1 MSQKDKIILKIIFFS
16 YFCIVK
22 DESAALALVNLS
34 KKTENLHIVC
44 FAPLTNIA
52 LAMKVDPNFANR
64 IEGKKSII
72 ET

>member
-1 MSQKDKIILKIIFFS
+1 M
-16 YFCIVK
+16 K

-64 IEGKKSII
+64 IEGKKSIFKL
-72 ET
+72 EQD

>member
-22 DESAALALVNLS
+22 DESAALALVRLS

>member
-1 MSQKDKIILKIIFFS
+1 MSQKDEKILKIIFFS

-22 DESAALALVNLS
+22 DESAALALVRLS

-72 ET
+72 EA